1 MVRRGTWSVLV
12 IGWAASTGTA
22 DAQTPA
28 SCAAHPSTKV
38 IRETA
43 PLDRPPPFAPG
54 ERLTYSVSFGK
65 VSVGSASMQLAIG
78 DTIRGRPTWLGSLV
92 ISGGFWK
99 LKVNDSTQSWF
110 DPASLTSYRFRQE
123 LRDPGYRASRLFEI
137 YPEREMFH
145 RRGDTEKPS
154 VADPMDDVSFVYLA
168 RSLPLE
174 PGQCYELR
182 RYFRPES
189 NPVVI
194 RVVKRDTVTVPAGRF
209 PALLLQPEITTSA
222 MFSKDGRAELWLSDD
237 SARVVVQLKTQLPH
251 FGSINLYLEKIERP
265 RGAPR

>member
-1 MVRRGTWSVLV
+1 MVRRGTWSALV
-12 IGWAASTGTA
+12 IGWAASFGTA
-22 DAQTPA
+22 AAQTPA
-28 SCAAHPSTKV
+28 ACAAHPSTKV

-43 PLDRPPPFAPG
+43 PAERPPAAFAPG
-54 ERLTYSVSFGK
+54 ERLSYSVSFGK
-65 VSVGSASMQLAIG
+65 LHVGSASMQLAAG
-78 DTIRGRPTWLGSLV
+78 DTIRGRPTWRGSLV
-92 ISGGFWK
+92 VSGGFWK
-99 LKVNDSTQSWF
+99 LRVNDSTMSWF
-110 DPASLTSYRFRQE
+110 DPVSFTSYRFVQE
-123 LRDPGYRASRLFEI
+123 LREPRYSASRLFEI
-137 YPEREMFH
+137 YPERGMFH
-145 RRGDTEKPS
+145 RRGDAEKPS
-154 VADPMDDVSFVYLA
+154 VADPMDDVSFVYFA

-237 SARVVVQLKTQLPH
+237 SARVVVQLKTQLP
-251 FGSINLYLEKIERP
+251 FGSINLYLDKIERP
-265 RGAPR
+265 R

>member
-1 MVRRGTWSVLV
+1 MVRRGTWSALA

-22 DAQTPA
+22 TAQTPA
-28 SCAAHPSTKV
+28 ACATHPSAKV

-43 PLDRPPPFAPG
+43 PNERPPAFAPG
-54 ERLTYSVSFGK
+54 ERLSYAVSFGK
-65 VSVGSASMQLAIG
+65 VHVGAASMQLAAG
-78 DTIRGRPTWLGSLV
+78 DTIRGRPTWRGTFV
-92 ISGGFWK
+92 VSGGWWK
-99 LKVNDSTQSWF
+99 FSVHDSTVSWF
-110 DPASLTSYRFRQE
+110 DPGTFTSYRFAQE
-123 LRDPGYRASRLFEI
+123 VRDPGYRASRLFDI
-137 YPEREMFH
+137 DPEREVFH
-145 RRGDTEKPS
+145 RRGDVEKPS
-154 VADPMDDVSFVYLA
+154 VANPMDDVSFVYFA

-237 SARVVVQLKTQLPH
+237 SARVVLQLKTQLQH
-251 FGSINLYLEKIERP
+251 FGSINLYLDKIERP
-265 RGAPR
+265 RSTPR